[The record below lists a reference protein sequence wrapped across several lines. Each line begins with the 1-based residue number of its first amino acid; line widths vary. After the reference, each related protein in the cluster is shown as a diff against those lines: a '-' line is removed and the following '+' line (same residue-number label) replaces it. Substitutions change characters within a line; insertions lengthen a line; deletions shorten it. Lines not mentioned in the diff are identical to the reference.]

1 MEAEVET
8 RDRIAC
14 ELVAESLR
22 AGNDVQVRVAG
33 SSMVPAL
40 WPGDALIVRAVGP
53 VELSRGD
60 LLLFA
65 RDGKLCT
72 HRLIGELDDSG
83 ARRLVTRGDTAL
95 KCDPPM
101 SSDQVLG
108 SVVSVSR
115 NGRRVPVGSSRRAK
129 MLSFG
134 IRHSGFLRR
143 VALKVHALR
152 RRSEWL
158 V

>member
-1 MEAEVET
+1 LEAGVES

-22 AGNDVQVRVAG
+22 AGHDVQVRVAG

-40 WPGDALIVRAVGP
+40 WPGDALIVRAVSP
-53 VELSRGD
+53 TELSRGD

-65 RDGKLCT
+65 RDGRLCT
-72 HRLIGELDDSG
+72 HRLIAKLDDTS
-83 ARRLVTRGDTAL
+83 L

-101 SSDQVLG
+101 SSDQILG

-115 NGRRVPVGSSRRAK
+115 DGRDVPVVSSRRAK

-143 VALKVHALR
+143 VILKVHALR
-152 RRSEWL
+152 RRSEL
-158 V
+158 LG